1 MPELNYLI
9 TIGLVMILLGLF
21 LVVFWTIT
29 RSVQQSTKS
38 EDNISSAEKKKERIK
53 GGGVVMIGPLPVV
66 FGTDKKYAIIAMI
79 LAIVLMLLY
88 IAFLKYGP
96 VGN

>member
-9 TIGLVMILLGLF
+9 TIGLIIILLGLF

-29 RSVQQSTKS
+29 HSVQQSTES
-38 EDNISSAEKKKERIK
+38 EDDISPAEKKKERIK
-53 GGGVVMIGPLPVV
+53 GGGVVMIGPLPLV
-66 FGTDKKYAIIAMI
+66 FGTDKKYAIIAML

-88 IAFLKYGP
+88 IAFLK
-96 VGN
+96 